1 MDLFIMQRI
10 SSFFGLGRKNYQF
23 YAMFDQEKK
32 KEIRLTRQ
40 QAQKRA
46 ESYCAYQE
54 RSQQEIRDK
63 LYSWGQYPA
72 DVENIIVDLISENF
86 LNEERFAHAYTSG
99 KFKIKKWGKI
109 KIANGLKFKR
119 VPPRLIKEALE
130 KIDSDEYFSVLQGI
144 IEKKAGLLKER
155 NLYKRKMMLAQY
167 ALSRG
172 FEKDLIFDILNNN
185 DL

>member
-1 MDLFIMQRI
+1 MQRI

-23 YAMFDQEKK
+23 YTMFDEEKK
-32 KEIRLTRQ
+32 KDTRLTRQ
-40 QAQKRA
+40 QAYKRA
-46 ESYCAYQE
+46 ESFCAYQE

-63 LYSWGQYPA
+63 LYSWGQYSE
-72 DVENIIVDLISENF
+72 DVENIIVDLIADNF
-86 LNEERFAHAYTSG
+86 LNEERFTHAYTSG

-109 KIANGLKFKR
+109 KIKSNLKFKR
-119 VPPRLIKEALE
+119 ISPRLIKEALD
-130 KIDSDEYFSVLQGI
+130 KIDSEEYYNTILEV
-144 IEKKAGLLKER
+144 IEKKAAVLKEA
-155 NLYKRKMMLAQY
+155 NPYKRKIKLVQY

>member
-1 MDLFIMQRI
+1 MQRI

-23 YAMFDQEKK
+23 YTMFDQEKE
-32 KEIRLTRQ
+32 KETRLTRQ

-46 ESYCAYQE
+46 ESFCAYQE

-63 LYSWGQYPA
+63 LYAWGQYPA
-72 DVENIIVDLISENF
+72 DVENIIVELISENF
-86 LNEERFAHAYTSG
+86 LNEERFTHAYTSG

-109 KIANGLKFKR
+109 KITKGLKFKR
-119 VPPRLIKEALE
+119 IPSRLIKEALD
-130 KIDSDEYFSVLQGI
+130 KIDPDEYVNVLLGV
-144 IEKKAGLLKER
+144 IEKKANILKE
-155 NLYKRKMMLAQY
+155 NNPYKRKMMLAQY
-167 ALSRG
+167 AASRG